1 MLQPPPPPAPRLSS
15 SCKFPE
21 IERAYEAEHKVPA
34 HLPCSSSPLII
45 FQNTIDTLHALLC
58 YNGAELARALW
69 SKMGDDATNKLYC
82 FHYFREVQLP
92 HRALI

>member
-1 MLQPPPPPAPRLSS
+1 MLQPPPPPPPPHPSTG
-15 SCKFPE
+15 KFPQ
-21 IERAYEAEHKVPA
+21 IERAYEAEHKVPTR
-34 HLPCSSSPLII
+34 LPFSSSRLIV